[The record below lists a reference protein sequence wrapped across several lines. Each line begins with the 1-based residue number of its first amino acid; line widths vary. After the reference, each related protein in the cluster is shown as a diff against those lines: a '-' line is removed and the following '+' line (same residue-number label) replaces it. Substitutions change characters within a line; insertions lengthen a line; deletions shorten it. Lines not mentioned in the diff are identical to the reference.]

1 MSTHTTTPAP
11 QTIELIRRLLE
22 AAHRPEPANDPTIC
36 AICGAPLTDTTS
48 SICPDCQELE
58 RTGKHAHHHK
68 GRRPHR
74 KGTTMSFHQWLETQL
89 ADIRQAQLDATLQG
103 NNPLIQTTSIKERCL
118 TEVLEAYES
127 MEGTR

>member
-36 AICGAPLTDTTS
+36 ALIVAPLTDTTS

-58 RTGKHAHHHK
+58 KD
-68 GRRPHR
+68 
-74 KGTTMSFHQWLETQL
+74 W
-89 ADIRQAQLDATLQG
+89 
-103 NNPLIQTTSIKERCL
+103 
-118 TEVLEAYES
+118 
-127 MEGTR
+127 

>member
-1 MSTHTTTPAP
+1 MNDTTTTFAIGRRTIPLDP

-58 RTGKHAHHHK
+58 KD
-68 GRRPHR
+68 
-74 KGTTMSFHQWLETQL
+74 W
-89 ADIRQAQLDATLQG
+89 
-103 NNPLIQTTSIKERCL
+103 
-118 TEVLEAYES
+118 
-127 MEGTR
+127 

>member
-36 AICGAPLTDTTS
+36 AICGAPLADTTS

-58 RTGKHAHHHK
+58 KD
-68 GRRPHR
+68 
-74 KGTTMSFHQWLETQL
+74 W
-89 ADIRQAQLDATLQG
+89 
-103 NNPLIQTTSIKERCL
+103 
-118 TEVLEAYES
+118 
-127 MEGTR
+127 